1 MNMILKKK
9 INWMS
14 HPRING
20 IYAITPDLIDTT
32 NLVMLTQQALTG
44 GVQLIQYRNK
54 AADNALKLEQ
64 ATLLSYLCHEFNTP
78 LIIND
83 DLDLAIKVG
92 ADGVHLGIEDITV
105 TEARR
110 RLGRGKIIGASC
122 YNQLSYAIEAEN
134 HGADYVAFGAFFVS
148 ITKPGAVSASLSLL
162 CQAKQYLQI
171 PVVAIGGIDSENI
184 VELIYKGADA
194 VAVSR
199 SIFNSVDTQFEAKKL
214 SCIFKQTEYSINHL
228 NEQSNDFT

>member
-1 MNMILKKK
+1 M
-9 INWMS
+9 NWMS
-14 HPRING
+14 LPRISG

-32 NLVMLTQQALTG
+32 NLVMLTQQALIG

-54 AADNALKLEQ
+54 IADNTLKLEQ
-64 ATLLSYLCHEFNTP
+64 ATLLSNLCHEFNTP

-83 DLDLAIKVG
+83 DLDLAIKIG

-105 TEARR
+105 AEARS
-110 RLGRGKIIGASC
+110 RLGPEKIIGASC
-122 YNQLSYAIEAEN
+122 YNKLRYAIEAEN
-134 HGADYVAFGAFFVS
+134 NGADYVAFGAFYIS
-148 ITKPGAVSASLSLL
+148 STKPGAVSAPISLL
-162 CQAKQYLQI
+162 CRAKQCLQI

-199 SIFNSVDTQFEAKKL
+199 SIFNSINIQLETKKL
-214 SCIFKQTEYSINHL
+214 SCIFKRAQEVPI
-228 NEQSNDFT
+228 SNI